1 MREYQSF
8 AAFWPHYLR
17 EHAKP
22 GTRMSHYIGTELGL
36 VAIAAAIVTGN
47 FWLILLVPLLGYS
60 FAWVSHAFVERN
72 KPATFTYPFWSL
84 MSDYRMFFLAI
95 TKQLDPHLAAAGVMP
110 PPAETEALRSSPN
123 P

>member
-8 AAFWPHYLR
+8 SAFFPYYLR

-22 GTRMSHYIGTELGL
+22 GTRYLHYVGTALTL
-36 VAIAAAIVTGN
+36 VVATWAIVSGSL
-47 FWLILLVPLLGYS
+47 LILVLIPVVGYG

-72 KPATFTYPFWSL
+72 KPATFTYPLWSL

-95 TKQLDPHLAAAGVMP
+95 TGRLKPELEKAGVD
-110 PPAETEALRSSPN
+110 PATGAVAEPGALRS
-123 P
+123 

>member
-1 MREYQSF
+1 MREYQTFS
-8 AAFWPHYLR
+8 AFWPHYLR

-22 GTRMSHYIGTELGL
+22 GTRMSHYIGTALGL
-36 VAIAAAIVTGN
+36 VAVAVAIVTGSP
-47 FWLILLVPLLGYS
+47 WLILLVPVLGYS

-95 TKQLDPHLAAAGVMP
+95 TRQLQPHLDAAGVTP
-110 PPAETEALRSSPN
+110 PTAQPEALRS
-123 P
+123 